1 MAQKRSS
8 FSTLLVLAALFAG
21 VWLYFTPYLA
31 MNKLQKAARQG
42 DEEAMAELVD
52 FPALRESV
60 KGNVRSAVANTVGER
75 NPIGVLGGIL
85 AGTVAGPV
93 VDAVVTPQGI
103 AALTEGERPGQRR
116 RADGDARLRV
126 KDVKVKR
133 GYEGFDLF
141 VVHFVSK
148 DDGHERM
155 ALLMRREGI
164 TRWRLSGIRIPGAAR
179 HDDCPPAVI
188 PRTT

>member
-8 FSTLLVLAALFAG
+8 FSTLLVLAVLFAG

-31 MNKLQKAARQG
+31 LNKLQKAAKQG
-42 DEEAMAELVD
+42 DEQAMAELVD

-60 KGNVRSAVANTVGER
+60 KGNVRGAVAHSVGGR

-85 AGTVAGPV
+85 AGAVAGPV

-116 RADGDARLRV
+116 GVDAGPDSRVRV
-126 KDVKVKR
+126 KNVKVKR
-133 GYEGFDLF
+133 GYESFDLF
-141 VVHFVSK
+141 VVHFVDK
-148 DDGHERM
+148 GNGREKM
-155 ALLMRREGI
+155 ALLLRREGI
-164 TRWRLSGIRIPGAAR
+164 AHWRLSGIRLPGAA
-179 HDDCPPAVI
+179 D
-188 PRTT
+188 

>member
-8 FSTLLVLAALFAG
+8 FSTLLVLAVLFAG
-21 VWLYFTPYLA
+21 VWLYFTPYVA
-31 MNKLQKAARQG
+31 INKLQKAARQG
-42 DEEAMAELVD
+42 DEQAMAELVD

-60 KGNVRSAVANTVGER
+60 KGNVRGVVEHSVGR
-75 NPIGVLGGIL
+75 SHNPLGVLGGIL
-85 AGTVAGPV
+85 AGAVAGPV

-103 AALTEGERPGQRR
+103 AALTEGERPGQHRGGS
-116 RADGDARLRV
+116 DGDDRLRV
-126 KDVKVKR
+126 KNVKVKR

-148 DDGHERM
+148 DDGKERM

-164 TRWRLSGIRIPGAAR
+164 THWRLSGIRLPGAASDR
-179 HDDCPPAVI
+179 AED
-188 PRTT
+188 

>member
-8 FSTLLVLAALFAG
+8 FSTLLVLGVLFAG

-31 MNKLQKAARQG
+31 LNKLQKAARQG
-42 DEEAMAELVD
+42 DEQAMAELVD

-60 KGNVRSAVANTVGER
+60 KGNVRSAVEHAAGRDR

-85 AGTVAGPV
+85 AGAVAGPV

-116 RADGDARLRV
+116 ADADGDSRVRV
-126 KDVKVKR
+126 KNVKVKR
-133 GYEGFDLF
+133 GYESFDLF
-141 VVHFVSK
+141 VVHFVDK
-148 DDGHERM
+148 NDGREKM

-164 TRWRLSGIRIPGAAR
+164 THWRLSGIRIPGG
-179 HDDCPPAVI
+179 
-188 PRTT
+188 RTGRAGD

>member
-8 FSTLLVLAALFAG
+8 FSTLLVLAVLFAG

-31 MNKLQKAARQG
+31 LNKLQKAARQG
-42 DEEAMAELVD
+42 DEQAMAELVG

-60 KGNVRSAVANTVGER
+60 KGNVRSAVANSVGRER
-75 NPIGVLGGIL
+75 NPIGVLGGLL
-85 AGTVAGPV
+85 AGAVAGPV

-103 AALTEGERPGQRR
+103 AALTEGERPGRR
-116 RADGDARLRV
+116 RSADGGSRVRV

-148 DDGHERM
+148 ENGHERM
-155 ALLMRREGI
+155 ALLLRREGI
-164 TRWRLSGIRIPGAAR
+164 AHWRLSGIRVPGARA
-179 HDDCPPAVI
+179 D
-188 PRTT
+188 

>member
-8 FSTLLVLAALFAG
+8 FSTLLVLAVLFAG

-31 MNKLQKAARQG
+31 LNKLQKAARLG
-42 DEEAMAELVD
+42 DEQAMAELVD

-60 KGNVRSAVANTVGER
+60 KGNVRSAVEHSVGRER

-85 AGTVAGPV
+85 AGAVAGPV

-116 RADGDARLRV
+116 RADGDSRLRV

-155 ALLMRREGI
+155 ALLLRRDGI
-164 TRWRLSGIRIPGAAR
+164 AHWRLSGVRIPGAAAGR
-179 HDDCPPAVI
+179 AGD
-188 PRTT
+188 

>member
-8 FSTLLVLAALFAG
+8 FSTLVVLAAIFAG

-31 MNKLQKAARQG
+31 LNRLQKAAQRG
-42 DEEAMAELVD
+42 DEQAMAELVD

-60 KGNVRSAVANTVGER
+60 KGNVRGAVAHSVGGH
-75 NPIGVLGGIL
+75 NPIGMLGGIL
-85 AGTVAGPV
+85 AGAVAGPV
-93 VDAVVTPQGI
+93 VDAVVTPEGI
-103 AALTEGERPGQRR
+103 AALTHGERPGTVHQ
-116 RADGDARLRV
+116 GDSEKWRQVRMSGMR
-126 KDVKVKR
+126 VKR

-148 DDGHERM
+148 ENGRERM

-164 TRWRLSGIRIPGAAR
+164 AHWRLSGIRIPSAAER
-179 HDDCPPAVI
+179 ADD
-188 PRTT
+188 

>member
-8 FSTLLVLAALFAG
+8 LSTLLVLAVLFAG

-42 DEEAMAELVD
+42 DEQAMAELVD

-60 KGNVRSAVANTVGER
+60 KGNVRGVVEHSVGHDR
-75 NPIGVLGGIL
+75 NPLGMLGGLL
-85 AGTVAGPV
+85 AGAVAGPV

-103 AALTEGERPGQRR
+103 AALTEGERPGQHHRGGS
-116 RADGDARLRV
+116 DGDDRLRV
-126 KDVKVKR
+126 KNVKVKR

-148 DDGHERM
+148 DDGKERM

-164 TRWRLSGIRIPGAAR
+164 THWRLSGIRLPGAAA
-179 HDDCPPAVI
+179 D
-188 PRTT
+188 

>member
-8 FSTLLVLAALFAG
+8 FSTLLVLGVLFAG

-31 MNKLQKAARQG
+31 LNKLQKAARQG
-42 DEEAMAELVD
+42 DEQAMAELVD

-60 KGNVRSAVANTVGER
+60 KGNVRSAVEHSVGRDR

-85 AGTVAGPV
+85 AGAVAGPV

-103 AALTEGERPGQRR
+103 AALTEGERPGSRHEGDR
-116 RADGDARLRV
+116 DGASGVRV

-141 VVHFVSK
+141 VVHFVGK

-164 TRWRLSGIRIPGAAR
+164 ARWRLSGIRIPGAAAAP
-179 HDDCPPAVI
+179 DGD
-188 PRTT
+188 

>member
-8 FSTLLVLAALFAG
+8 FSTLLVLAVLFAG

-42 DEEAMAELVD
+42 DEQAMAELVD

-60 KGNVRSAVANTVGER
+60 KGNVRSAVEHSVGRSR

-85 AGTVAGPV
+85 AGAVAGPV

-103 AALTEGERPGQRR
+103 AALTEGERPGRR
-116 RADGDARLRV
+116 REGSDADGGSRVRV
-126 KDVKVKR
+126 KNVKVKR
-133 GYEGFDLF
+133 GYESFDLF
-141 VVHFVSK
+141 VVHFVDK
-148 DDGHERM
+148 NDGREKM

-164 TRWRLSGIRIPGAAR
+164 TRWRLSGIRIPGAQA
-179 HDDCPPAVI
+179 D
-188 PRTT
+188 

>member
-8 FSTLLVLAALFAG
+8 FSTLLVLAVLFAG

-42 DEEAMAELVD
+42 DEQAMAELVD

-60 KGNVRSAVANTVGER
+60 KGNVRSAVEHSVSRDR

-85 AGTVAGPV
+85 AGAVAGPV
-93 VDAVVTPQGI
+93 VDAMVTPQGI
-103 AALTEGERPGQRR
+103 AALTEGERPGQRHDR
-116 RADGDARLRV
+116 DGDSRLRV
-126 KDVKVKR
+126 KNVKVKR

-164 TRWRLSGIRIPGAAR
+164 TRWRLSGICVPGAAGAR
-179 HDDCPPAVI
+179 SSD
-188 PRTT
+188 

>member
-8 FSTLLVLAALFAG
+8 LSTLLVLAVLFAG
-21 VWLYFTPYLA
+21 VWLFFTPYLA
-31 MNKLQKAARQG
+31 MNKLQKAAREG
-42 DEEAMAELVD
+42 DEQAMAELVD

-60 KGNVRSAVANTVGER
+60 KGNVRSAVAGSVGRER

-85 AGTVAGPV
+85 AGAVAGPV
-93 VDAVVTPQGI
+93 VDAVVTPHGI

-116 RADGDARLRV
+116 RGDGDARLRV

-148 DDGHERM
+148 DDGRERM
-155 ALLMRREGI
+155 ALLLRRQGI
-164 TRWRLSGIRIPGAAR
+164 TRWRLSGIRVPGAAAER
-179 HDDCPPAVI
+179 ADD
-188 PRTT
+188 

>member
-8 FSTLLVLAALFAG
+8 FSTLLVLAVLFAG
-21 VWLYFTPYLA
+21 VYLYFTPYLA
-31 MNKLQKAARQG
+31 LNKLQKAAQRG
-42 DEEAMAELVD
+42 DEQAMAELVD

-60 KGNVRSAVANTVGER
+60 KGNVRGAVAHSVGGR

-85 AGTVAGPV
+85 AGAVTGPV

-103 AALTEGERPGQRR
+103 AALTRGERPGSRR
-116 RADGDARLRV
+116 EGGGDSRLRV

-133 GYEGFDLF
+133 GYESFDLF

-148 DDGHERM
+148 ESGRERM
-155 ALLMRREGI
+155 ALLLRREGI
-164 TRWRLSGIRIPGAAR
+164 AHWRLSGIRVPGAAER
-179 HDDCPPAVI
+179 VAD
-188 PRTT
+188 

>member
-8 FSTLLVLAALFAG
+8 FSTLLVLAVLFAG

-31 MNKLQKAARQG
+31 LNKLQEAAKQG
-42 DEEAMAELVD
+42 DEQAMAELVD

-60 KGNVRSAVANTVGER
+60 KGNVRSAVEHSVGRDR

-85 AGTVAGPV
+85 AGAVAGPV

-116 RADGDARLRV
+116 ADSDVGGDSRVRV

-133 GYEGFDLF
+133 GYESFDLF
-141 VVHFVSK
+141 VVHFVDK
-148 DDGHERM
+148 ENGRERM
-155 ALLMRREGI
+155 ALLLRREGI
-164 TRWRLSGIRIPGAAR
+164 AHWRLSGIRLPGGRA
-179 HDDCPPAVI
+179 D
-188 PRTT
+188 

>member
-8 FSTLLVLAALFAG
+8 FSTLIVLAVIFAG

-31 MNKLQKAARQG
+31 LNQLQKAAQRG
-42 DEEAMAELVD
+42 DEQAMAELVD

-60 KGNVRSAVANTVGER
+60 KGNVRGAVAHSVGGR

-85 AGTVAGPV
+85 AGAVAGPV

-103 AALTEGERPGQRR
+103 AALTQGERPGSHRGEGG
-116 RADGDARLRV
+116 GDSRLRV

-148 DDGHERM
+148 DNGRERM
-155 ALLMRREGI
+155 ALLLRREGI
-164 TRWRLSGIRIPGAAR
+164 AHWRLSGIRIPGAAER
-179 HDDCPPAVI
+179 AED
-188 PRTT
+188 

>member
-8 FSTLLVLAALFAG
+8 FSTLLVLAVLFAG

-42 DEEAMAELVD
+42 DEQAMAELVD

-85 AGTVAGPV
+85 AGAVAGPV

-103 AALTEGERPGQRR
+103 AALTEGERPGQRHR
-116 RADGDARLRV
+116 DDGDRDSRLRV

-155 ALLMRREGI
+155 ALLLRRQGI
-164 TRWRLSGIRIPGAAR
+164 ARWRLSGVRIPGAAADR
-179 HDDCPPAVI
+179 AGD
-188 PRTT
+188 

>member
-42 DEEAMAELVD
+42 DEQAMAELVD

-60 KGNVRSAVANTVGER
+60 KGNVRSAVSNAVGRER

-85 AGTVAGPV
+85 AGAVAGPV
-93 VDAVVTPQGI
+93 VDAVLTPQGI
-103 AALTEGERPGQRR
+103 AALTEGERPGRR
-116 RADGDARLRV
+116 HRGDGDGDSRLRV
-126 KDVKVKR
+126 KNVKVKR

-155 ALLMRREGI
+155 ALLLRREGI
-164 TRWRLSGIRIPGAAR
+164 AHWRLSGVRIPRATADR
-179 HDDCPPAVI
+179 SSD
-188 PRTT
+188 

>member
-8 FSTLLVLAALFAG
+8 FSTLLVLAVLFAG
-21 VWLYFTPYLA
+21 VWMYFTPYLA
-31 MNKLQKAARQG
+31 LNKLQKAARQG

-60 KGNVRSAVANTVGER
+60 KGNVRSAVSNAVGREH

-85 AGTVAGPV
+85 AGAVAGPV

-116 RADGDARLRV
+116 GVDAGPDSRVRV
-126 KDVKVKR
+126 KNVKVKR
-133 GYEGFDLF
+133 GYESFDLF
-141 VVHFVSK
+141 VVHFVDK
-148 DDGHERM
+148 NDGREKM

-164 TRWRLSGIRIPGAAR
+164 THWRLSGIRIPGAASGR
-179 HDDCPPAVI
+179 ADD
-188 PRTT
+188 

>member
-8 FSTLLVLAALFAG
+8 FSTLLVLAILFAG

-42 DEEAMAELVD
+42 DEQAMAELVD

-60 KGNVRSAVANTVGER
+60 KGNVRSAVAHSVGRDR
-75 NPIGVLGGIL
+75 NPNGVLGGLL
-85 AGTVAGPV
+85 AGAVAGPV

-116 RADGDARLRV
+116 EGSGDSRLRV
-126 KDVKVKR
+126 KNVKVKR
-133 GYEGFDLF
+133 GYESFDLF
-141 VVHFVSK
+141 VVHFVDK
-148 DDGHERM
+148 ENGHERM
-155 ALLMRREGI
+155 ALLLRREGI
-164 TRWRLSGIRIPGAAR
+164 TRWRLSGVRVPGAASAR
-179 HDDCPPAVI
+179 DGD
-188 PRTT
+188 

>member
-8 FSTLLVLAALFAG
+8 LSTLLVLAVLFAG
-21 VWLYFTPYLA
+21 VWLFFTPYLA
-31 MNKLQKAARQG
+31 MNKLQKAAREG
-42 DEEAMAELVD
+42 DEQAMAELVD

-60 KGNVRSAVANTVGER
+60 KGNVRSAVAGSVGRER

-85 AGTVAGPV
+85 AGAVAGPV

-103 AALTEGERPGQRR
+103 AALTEGERPGQRHR
-116 RADGDARLRV
+116 DGASRVRV
-126 KDVKVKR
+126 KNVKMKR

-148 DDGHERM
+148 DDGRERM
-155 ALLMRREGI
+155 ALLLRRQGI
-164 TRWRLSGIRIPGAAR
+164 TRWRLSGIRVPGAAADR
-179 HDDCPPAVI
+179 ADD
-188 PRTT
+188 

>member
-8 FSTLLVLAALFAG
+8 LSTLLVLAVLFAG
-21 VWLYFTPYLA
+21 VWLFFTPYLA
-31 MNKLQKAARQG
+31 MNKLQKAAREG
-42 DEEAMAELVD
+42 DEQAMAELVD

-60 KGNVRSAVANTVGER
+60 KGNVRSAVAGSVGRER

-85 AGTVAGPV
+85 AGAVAGPV

-103 AALTEGERPGQRR
+103 AALTEGERPGRR
-116 RADGDARLRV
+116 HGSDGDARLRV

-148 DDGHERM
+148 DDGRERM
-155 ALLMRREGI
+155 ALLLRRQGI
-164 TRWRLSGIRIPGAAR
+164 TRWRLSGIRVPGAAADR
-179 HDDCPPAVI
+179 ADD
-188 PRTT
+188 

>member
-8 FSTLLVLAALFAG
+8 FSTLLVLAVLFAG
-21 VWLYFTPYLA
+21 VWLYFTPYIAL
-31 MNKLQKAARQG
+31 NKLQKAARQG
-42 DEEAMAELVD
+42 DQQAMAELVD
-52 FPALRESV
+52 FPSLRESV
-60 KGNVRSAVANTVGER
+60 KGNVRSAVENSVGRER

-85 AGTVAGPV
+85 AGAVAGPV

-116 RADGDARLRV
+116 RGGDDADSRLRV

-141 VVHFVSK
+141 VVHFVGK
-148 DDGHERM
+148 EDGKERM
-155 ALLMRREGI
+155 ALLMRRDGI
-164 TRWRLSGIRIPGAAR
+164 ANWRLSGIRVPAAAADR
-179 HDDCPPAVI
+179 AND
-188 PRTT
+188 

>member
-8 FSTLLVLAALFAG
+8 FSTLLVLAVLFAG

-42 DEEAMAELVD
+42 DEQAIAELVD

-60 KGNVRSAVANTVGER
+60 KDNVRSAVSHSVGGSR
-75 NPIGVLGGIL
+75 NPLGALGGIL
-85 AGTVAGPV
+85 AGAIAGPV

-116 RADGDARLRV
+116 ESDGDSRLRV
-126 KDVKVKR
+126 KNVKVKR
-133 GYEGFDLF
+133 GYESFDLF
-141 VVHFVSK
+141 VVHFVGK

-164 TRWRLSGIRIPGAAR
+164 THWRLSGVRVPGAAGER
-179 HDDCPPAVI
+179 DGD
-188 PRTT
+188 

>member
-8 FSTLLVLAALFAG
+8 LSTLLVLAALFAG

-42 DEEAMAELVD
+42 DEQAMAELVD
-52 FPALRESV
+52 FPSLRESV
-60 KGNVRSAVANTVGER
+60 KGNVRSAVEHSVGRER
-75 NPIGVLGGIL
+75 NPLGMLGGIL
-85 AGTVAGPV
+85 AGAVAGPV

-116 RADGDARLRV
+116 GSDGDSRVRV
-126 KDVKVKR
+126 KNVKVKR

-164 TRWRLSGIRIPGAAR
+164 ARWRLSGVRIPGVADERAG
-179 HDDCPPAVI
+179 D
-188 PRTT
+188 

>member
-8 FSTLLVLAALFAG
+8 FSTLLVLAVLFAG

-31 MNKLQKAARQG
+31 LNKLQKAAKQG
-42 DEEAMAELVD
+42 DEQAMAELVD

-60 KGNVRSAVANTVGER
+60 KGNVRSAVEHSVGRER

-85 AGTVAGPV
+85 AGAVAGPV

-116 RADGDARLRV
+116 RVDGDARLRV

-155 ALLMRREGI
+155 ALLLRRQGI
-164 TRWRLSGIRIPGAAR
+164 ARWRLSGVRIPGATADR
-179 HDDCPPAVI
+179 AGD
-188 PRTT
+188 